1 MTSINQGRGSYPR
14 LVTIIS
20 LLSGSVLSLEV
31 MIFFSNFISEGDIS
45 KRGCLS
51 AEHKTCLE
59 RPGIFPKP
67 LRVSGS

>member
-1 MTSINQGRGSYPR
+1 
-14 LVTIIS
+14 
-20 LLSGSVLSLEV
+20 